1 MTNVIRT
8 HGEWGGHLEL
18 YAASQSLHV
27 NIVVHQSSSS
37 APRFILSCENPT
49 RDIHVSYHGECHYN
63 SLHSTTKDGSFS
75 SSSDIIKRPS
85 DSKQKVDSS
94 LVQRVTRALPWI
106 SSSQQIELALKISG
120 NDFDAAL
127 ELLMTNP
134 DGLTEETATIDFSDV
149 EKEEKIDL
157 EHLRIAPDDP
167 TGLTMT
173 SINNFPFQGDHM
185 CKSYDTDDT
194 NIRSIDSDMTR
205 IVQSSDLPRHRTNSD
220 DGSMVVR
227 AVRPIKNLLKKVAVS
242 PKRLTRKVDELNPDI
257 VNYRRCELFYA
268 SVLLH
273 HQNLC
278 FLCNLSGVFSKR

>member
-1 MTNVIRT
+1 MAYETRT

-63 SLHSTTKDGSFS
+63 SVHSTTKDGSFNA
-75 SSSDIIKRPS
+75 SSDSIKRPP
-85 DSKQKVDSS
+85 DSNRKVDSS

-157 EHLRIAPDDP
+157 EHLRISSDDSI
-167 TGLTMT
+167 GLTMT
-173 SINNFPFQGDHM
+173 AMNNFPYHGDHM

-194 NIRSIDSDMTR
+194 NIRSIDSDKTR
-205 IVQSSDLPRHRTNSD
+205 IVHSSDLPRHRTNSG

-227 AVRPIKNLLKKVAVS
+227 AVRPIRNLLKKVAVS
-242 PKRLTRKVDELNPDI
+242 PKRLTKKVSE
-257 VNYRRCELFYA
+257 
-268 SVLLH
+268 
-273 HQNLC
+273 
-278 FLCNLSGVFSKR
+278 